1 MHVFWK
7 VKTLYQPAVFLSN
20 GTADWIHRPSAIQRA
35 RAAARRD
42 PPDRL
47 VPRPPNDRHP
57 VPPSRTQRAFLFKTF
72 GRAPVHFLPHT
83 LSLGLALSLYL
94 PRSHIHP
101 EILSDFGPIAPPVRG
116 RPAIESSGD
125 RTQVSIS
132 SSALAS
138 LDPHDFDQVFLIFFA
153 LLFIEVIDTEHLK
166 SRTAGGVLESQILG
180 R

>member
-1 MHVFWK
+1 MKIDKDSV
-7 VKTLYQPAVFLSN
+7 PAGCFFFPN
-20 GTADWIHRPSAIQRA
+20 GMADWIHRPSAIQRA

-47 VPRPPNDRHP
+47 VPRPPNDHHP

-101 EILSDFGPIAPPVRG
+101 EILSDFGPIAPPARG

-153 LLFIEVIDTEHLK
+153 LFVHRSHRYRAPEIQNCRRCVGIAD
-166 SRTAGGVLESQILG
+166 SR
-180 R
+180 